1 MQPFCTVFIIQLL
14 RLFLLIWY
22 HSRGW
27 VYSERA
33 EQRGEGGKIILKIK
47 LRGRTVFWT
56 TTRVTGL
63 LEEVELM
70 CWVEVSVVVVVVVVG
85 KLLLELVEIAEIPL
99 VVAVV
104 VVGKLLLELVEIA
117 EIPLVQPII
126 QKKTVIPNFKKREN
140 WTHCNNNNIKNR
152 TY

>member
-14 RLFLLIWY
+14 RLFLLIRY

-33 EQRGEGGKIILKIK
+33 EQRGEGCEIILKIK

-56 TTRVTGL
+56 IIRVTGL

-70 CWVEVSVVVVVVVVG
+70 SWVEVSVVVVVVG

-99 VVAVV
+99 VVVVV

-140 WTHCNNNNIKNR
+140 
-152 TY
+152 